1 MEEAI
6 QKQRIK
12 LRDYLTTNSS
22 NEINQRPQSIIQRS
36 IENVRK
42 RAAQQKASP
51 QRLTSITSVVASNI
65 QSRIKANKNSIQ

>member
-12 LRDYLTTNSS
+12 LSDYLTTNSS

-65 QSRIKANKNSIQ
+65 QSRIKANKNSI

>member
-12 LRDYLTTNSS
+12 LSDYLTTNSS